1 MKRIFLYLLT
11 GMLFAVA
18 VTAMETTE
26 LSANPGEKVTT
37 GGWADNGK
45 MAYSKA
51 EIKVIDDT
59 TFPNPAQ
66 KFAAF
71 KKAIASDSE
80 KFIVLSGDVDLSGQQ
95 HNSHWN

>member
-37 GGWADNGK
+37 GGWADN
-45 MAYSKA
+45 
-51 EIKVIDDT
+51 
-59 TFPNPAQ
+59 
-66 KFAAF
+66 
-71 KKAIASDSE
+71 
-80 KFIVLSGDVDLSGQQ
+80 
-95 HNSHWN
+95 